1 MQCSSFFVSKDN
13 KYLIYNDSLYF
24 HNCLIPVSHL
34 LLILFNE
41 NNIPIFNSRFI
52 FVTNMK
58 SVQRIILLIVAVT
71 VFFTGAGVTIINY
84 CCTSCSGQTLFMAEK
99 HQCCSASD
107 HSHQDGSCRTLP
119 SAAKTE
125 ANACE
130 SSTYA
135 NDTHCTASRLSI
147 DIDASSFR
155 PQISIPFVWVSDA
168 IVPILDVFVADSRH
182 AGELLACFSPPPDI
196 TPREYLSFIQV
207 LII

>member
-1 MQCSSFFVSKDN
+1 MQSSSIFVSKDS
-13 KYLIYNDSLYF
+13 KYLIDNDSLYF
-24 HNCLIPVSHL
+24 YKCLIPGSQC

-41 NNIPIFNSRFI
+41 NNILIFNSSFI

-84 CCTSCSGQTLFMAEK
+84 CCTSCSGQTLFMTEK
-99 HQCCSASD
+99 HQCCSASE
-107 HSHQDGSCRTLP
+107 HSHNGGSCCALP
-119 SAAKTE
+119 SE
-125 ANACE
+125 EINANACE
-130 SSTYA
+130 GMAYA
-135 NDTHCTASRLSI
+135 NDTHCTTSRLSI

-168 IVPILDVFVADSRH
+168 IVPVLDVFVVDSGR
-182 AGELLACFSPPPDI
+182 AGDLLACFSPPPDI